1 VSFLGPSLRRLA
13 RPRRRGPR
21 LLAALAASLLANLL
35 LASRLDLSWL
45 DRESVKARSVSLA
58 ALSARDWEANR
69 RIGGV
74 APRTRLTPPPAAVE
88 QPRLPEPSGQ
98 VVRIAPPID
107 PPKEPPRD
115 ARFLAEHDSAVEKET
130 RSRHAA
136 NENKNRLPVPQ
147 GKAGAAPGLP
157 EARPGAGARRAPPP
171 RPAERDRRVATA
183 YDPSGELRLREPAP
197 GAAPPEAREQ
207 GREGREPGTGKP
219 PGLPGAPDAGPA
231 IDLRPSLHHIETAAG
246 GPASDHLAGVEEGE
260 ATFLNTRQWK
270 YAGYFNRMSDLLD
283 DQWVREGRSAVA
295 ARDPTGQR
303 FLYKDRVA
311 VIDVTLDDH
320 GAVKQVRVAR
330 STGVDF
336 LDRVAVDMFR
346 KAEVFP
352 NPPPGIV
359 DARGE
364 INFAFGI
371 NFVGV
376 SPHVGLF
383 RAPSPR

>member
-1 VSFLGPSLRRLA
+1 VSSLGPSLRRLA
-13 RPRRRGPR
+13 RPRRRGRR

-35 LASRLDLSWL
+35 FLSRLDLTWL
-45 DRESVKARSVSLA
+45 DRASAQVRSVSVA
-58 ALSARDWEANR
+58 PLSARDWEANR
-69 RIGGV
+69 RVGAV
-74 APRTRLTPPPAAVE
+74 APQTRPPPPAAVQ
-88 QPRLPEPSGQ
+88 QPRLPEPRGQ
-98 VVRIAPPID
+98 VVRIAPPVD
-107 PPKEPPRD
+107 PPKEPPKD
-115 ARFLAEHDSAVEKET
+115 ARFLSEYDSAVEKET

-136 NENKNRLPVPQ
+136 NENKNRLPVPH
-147 GKAGAAPGLP
+147 GKAGAAAGRP
-157 EARPGAGARRAPPP
+157 EARRDAGAQRAPPP
-171 RPAERDRRVATA
+171 RPAERERRVATA
-183 YDPSGELRLREPAP
+183 YDPGGQLRLREPTP
-197 GAAPPEAREQ
+197 GAAPPERQQE
-207 GREGREPGTGKP
+207 GPEGRVPGTAGSR
-219 PGLPGAPDAGPA
+219 GLPGARDPVPS
-231 IDLRPSLHHIETAAG
+231 IDLRPSLRNIETVAG
-246 GPASDHLAGVEEGE
+246 GPASDHLPNVDEGE
-260 ATFLNTRQWK
+260 GTFLNTRQWK
-270 YAGYFNRMSDLLD
+270 YAGYFNRMSDRLD

-295 ARDPTGQR
+295 ARDPDGQR

-371 NFVGV
+371 NFLGV
-376 SPHVGLF
+376 SPQVGLF